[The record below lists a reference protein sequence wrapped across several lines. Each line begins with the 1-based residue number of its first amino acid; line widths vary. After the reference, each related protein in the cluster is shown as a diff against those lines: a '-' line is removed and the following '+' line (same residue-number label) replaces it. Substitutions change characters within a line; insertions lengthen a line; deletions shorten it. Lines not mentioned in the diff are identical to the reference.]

1 MLDEEKLKFFTSK
14 ISIWDHFSMHESSYK
29 SLSTEEKTAL
39 LKRYYIE
46 LGSKYYGKE
55 SGNLCSLPEDVS
67 KDFKA
72 NFYEKNMLLEKNIE
86 MIIIASRFEDKKG
99 QLSTS
104 IQIWSQYGY
113 FNQQPSDFNIK
124 KDFKENSSIYIK

>member
-1 MLDEEKLKFFTSK
+1 MVKNQVTFVLCLKMFFSGLFLSGFFT
-14 ISIWDHFSMHESSYK
+14 IWSWSLIFWRLFCPFSRFF
-29 SLSTEEKTAL
+29 LF
-39 LKRYYIE
+39 
-46 LGSKYYGKE
+46 
-55 SGNLCSLPEDVS
+55 CSNNNWQICFWRD

>member
-1 MLDEEKLKFFTSK
+1 
-14 ISIWDHFSMHESSYK
+14 
-29 SLSTEEKTAL
+29 
-39 LKRYYIE
+39 
-46 LGSKYYGKE
+46 
-55 SGNLCSLPEDVS
+55 
-67 KDFKA
+67 
-72 NFYEKNMLLEKNIE
+72 MLLEKNIE

-104 IQIWSQYGY
+104 IEIWSQYGY